1 MTNLTH
7 YLLLSFSCLLWIQ
20 CTAAFK
26 ADPVGVV
33 YEAAPLA
40 KREASTGSLGGVMP
54 AIEDSGDSE
63 RPYAV
68 NGDTFPDKASAA
80 ERSCNN
86 QFDSCQ
92 KAANSDPSSSFSVQ
106 DCQSQLDGCME
117 TSDSPSSTSSADP
130 PAPTSADE
138 STVEPEPEPTQAQ
151 TMIPYDD
158 EYDLICD
165 L

>member
-7 YLLLSFSCLLWIQ
+7 YLLLSLSCLLWIQ
-20 CTAAFK
+20 CIAAFK
-26 ADPVGVV
+26 ADPIGVV

-40 KREASTGSLGGVMP
+40 KREASSGSLGGAVP

-68 NGDTFPDKASAA
+68 NGDTF
-80 ERSCNN
+80 
-86 QFDSCQ
+86 
-92 KAANSDPSSSFSVQ
+92 AANSDPSASFSVQ

-117 TSDSPSSTSSADP
+117 TSDSPPAPPSP

-138 STVEPEPEPTQAQ
+138 STAEPQPTQAH
-151 TMIPYDD
+151 TTIPYDD
-158 EYDLICD
+158 EYELICD